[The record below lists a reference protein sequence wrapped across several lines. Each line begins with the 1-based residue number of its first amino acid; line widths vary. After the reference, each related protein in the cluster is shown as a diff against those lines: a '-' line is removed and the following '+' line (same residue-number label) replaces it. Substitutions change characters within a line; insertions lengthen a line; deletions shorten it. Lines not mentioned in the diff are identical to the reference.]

1 MRDPKVERA
10 YRKTQCTQTIGD
22 MDLFGVSD
30 PFDNEIPHVEIKI
43 TNFDGVAST
52 YFTRDQLI
60 QLKNACVE
68 QINAIDNLAETINT
82 IKGDLWKNNLH
93 GQRSSH

>member
-1 MRDPKVERA
+1 MNDPKMKRA

-43 TNFDGVAST
+43 TTFDGVSST
-52 YFTRDQLI
+52 YFTREQLI
-60 QLKNACVE
+60 ELKVACDE
-68 QINAIDNLAETINT
+68 QIHAIDNLTETINN
-82 IKGDLWKNNLH
+82 IKGEI
-93 GQRSSH
+93 